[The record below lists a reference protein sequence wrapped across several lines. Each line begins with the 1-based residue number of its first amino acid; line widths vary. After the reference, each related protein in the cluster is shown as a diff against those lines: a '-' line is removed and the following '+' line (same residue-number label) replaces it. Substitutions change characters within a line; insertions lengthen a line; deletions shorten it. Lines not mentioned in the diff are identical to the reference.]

1 MKLSKLLK
9 EAMVLI
15 EETPICHPALSDA
28 HDPDIRSIHCRAQ
41 EVTPGGLFAAIPGF
55 AADGHDFIDHALARG
70 AVAILAQK
78 EVVRDTTVV
87 TVSSTRKA
95 LGGISSAFFGRPSEH
110 LCVIGITGTNGKTT
124 TTYLVESILA
134 ATGHKVG
141 LIGTINY
148 HYDGKTFPNPV
159 TTPESLDIQRILSE
173 MLGCG
178 VTHVVMEISS
188 HAIDLLR
195 ICNCY
200 LDVGVFTNLSQDH
213 LDYHGDMDSY
223 WQCKKKLFTVFLNQ
237 GPKKSRARAVV
248 NIDDEKGRELVNTI
262 EMQCIGTGSRE
273 SAVIRP
279 EEISHALDGIGGRIH
294 TPSGTLVFNS
304 PLVGRYNLENI
315 LSAVGVGIAL
325 EMDLESIR
333 QGIKRLPYVSGRL
346 EPVAGGR
353 WDRFVYVDYAHTPD
367 ALKNVILAI
376 RAVTSC
382 RIICIFG
389 CGGDRDRT
397 KRPQMGEIA
406 GRLCDFSV
414 ITSDNPRTE
423 DPLEIIDG
431 IVKGIRRTASRAY
444 LPADFQNGF
453 AEKGYVVEADRGRA
467 IDIGIRAS
475 HPGDVVLIAG
485 KGHENYQVL
494 GRKIIDFDDKQVAE
508 KAIGKFQPLK

>member
-1 MKLSKLLK
+1 MHWTGL
-9 EAMVLI
+9 A
-15 EETPICHPALSDA
+15 
-28 HDPDIRSIHCRAQ
+28 
-41 EVTPGGLFAAIPGF
+41 GGYI
-55 AADGHDFIDHALARG
+55 
-70 AVAILAQK
+70 
-78 EVVRDTTVV
+78 
-87 TVSSTRKA
+87 
-95 LGGISSAFFGRPSEH
+95 
-110 LCVIGITGTNGKTT
+110 
-124 TTYLVESILA
+124 
-134 ATGHKVG
+134 
-141 LIGTINY
+141 
-148 HYDGKTFPNPV
+148 
-159 TTPESLDIQRILSE
+159 
-173 MLGCG
+173 
-178 VTHVVMEISS
+178 
-188 HAIDLLR
+188 
-195 ICNCY
+195 
-200 LDVGVFTNLSQDH
+200 
-213 LDYHGDMDSY
+213 
-223 WQCKKKLFTVFLNQ
+223 
-237 GPKKSRARAVV
+237 
-248 NIDDEKGRELVNTI
+248 
-262 EMQCIGTGSRE
+262 
-273 SAVIRP
+273 
-279 EEISHALDGIGGRIH
+279 
-294 TPSGTLVFNS
+294 
-304 PLVGRYNLENI
+304 
-315 LSAVGVGIAL
+315 GVGIAL
-325 EMDLESIR
+325 EMDLESFR

>member
-1 MKLSKLLK
+1 MKLSNLLK
-9 EAMVLI
+9 AARPLI
-15 EETPICHPALSDA
+15 EETPNCHPALSVA
-28 HDPDIRSIHCRAQ
+28 HDPDIRAIHCRAQ
-41 EVTPGGLFAAIPGF
+41 EVTPGSLFVAVPGF
-55 AADGHDFIDHALARG
+55 AADGHDFIDQALAKG
-70 AVAILAQK
+70 AAAILAQK
-78 EVVRDTTVV
+78 EVTRDTTVV

-134 ATGHKVG
+134 AAGHKVG

-148 HYDGKTFPNPV
+148 HYDGKTCPNPV

-173 MLGCG
+173 MLACD

-188 HAIDLLR
+188 HAIDLSR
-195 ICNCY
+195 ICSCY

-213 LDYHGDMDSY
+213 LDYHGDMNSY
-223 WQCKKKLFTVFLNQ
+223 WQCKKKLFTTFLNQ
-237 GPKKSRARAVV
+237 GPKKNKARAVV
-248 NIDDEKGRELVNTI
+248 NIDNEKGRELMEI
-262 EMQCIGTGSRE
+262 LDIQCTGAGSRE
-273 SAVIRP
+273 GAVIRP
-279 EEISHALDGIGGRIH
+279 KDISYTLDGIGGRID
-294 TPSGTLVFNS
+294 TPSGPLVFNS
-304 PLVGRYNLENI
+304 SLVGRHNLENI
-315 LSAVGVGIAL
+315 LCAAGVGIAL

-333 QGIKRLPYVSGRL
+333 QGINRLPYVSGRL
-346 EPVAGGR
+346 EPVARGR

-376 RAVTSC
+376 RSVTSC

-389 CGGDRDRT
+389 CGGERDRT

-406 GRLCDFSV
+406 GRLCDLSV

-423 DPLEIIDG
+423 DPLDIIDEIVEG
-431 IVKGIRRTASRAY
+431 ICKTDAGVYRSTD
-444 LPADFQNGF
+444 LQNGF

-467 IDIGIRAS
+467 IDIGIRVS

-494 GRKIIDFDDKQVAE
+494 GREIIDFDDKHVAE
-508 KAIGKFQPLK
+508 RVIGNF